1 MEVLLEVQKKSC
13 YEEAYFYTLTREED
27 VRTLA
32 KVQQEDLY
40 EKAYLSLLKQERNE

>member
-1 MEVLLEVQKKSC
+1 MKVLLEVQKKSC
-13 YEEAYFYTLTREED
+13 YKEAYFYTLIREED